1 MTKPFA
7 ILAAIVV
14 CAFLGGTWFLTRSQ
28 GPDCGSGTVGGGAVG
43 GPFTL
48 IDEGGATVTDADVIT
63 GPTLVYFGY
72 TFCPDV
78 CPFDTARNAEAVEIL
93 SGRGYEVKPV
103 FISVDPKRDTPEV
116 MRDFTEY
123 VHPGMLG
130 LTGSPEQ
137 VAAAARAYRAYYKA
151 QAPEAGQEDFYLV
164 DHSTFTYLMTPSGFL
179 DFFRRD
185 ETPEQMADRTQCL
198 LDANS

>member
-1 MTKPFA
+1 MTKRFA
-7 ILAAIVV
+7 ILAAIAVV
-14 CAFLGGTWFLTRSQ
+14 VFLGGTWFLTRAQ
-28 GPDCGSGTVGGGAVG
+28 GPDCGSGTISGGAVG

-48 IDEGGATVTDADVIT
+48 LDEDGATVTDADVIT

-103 FISVDPKRDTPEV
+103 FISVDPRRDTPEV
-116 MRDFTEY
+116 MREFTEY

-130 LTGSPEQ
+130 LTGSAEQ
-137 VAAAARAYRAYYKA
+137 VADAARAYRAYYKA
-151 QAPEAGQEDFYLV
+151 QAPEAGQEEFYLV
-164 DHSTFTYLMTPSGFL
+164 DHSTFTYLMTPAGFL